1 MIDHSPT
8 FLKRRPIHRISN
20 FLTFK
25 IIIKCWVMLNIHQVV
40 HYFILSRSPPCEG
53 SEYRYGHILCT
64 NSIFFKCFLRL
75 IKEQIFIPKRIEKS
89 FKYQY
94 KTQRVKLQM
103 KNIFLRMRRSFLTY
117 AALSVSVNFSYF
129 AIRICICTVYSWRS
143 HTSVPF
149 VLCRCSRRPSFLS
162 LSTYICIY
170 CVTIFYNLLVV
181 GMISYWI

>member
-1 MIDHSPT
+1 MREVNIVMDTYYVQIVYSLNVFSDWSKSKFSFQKKLKNHS
-8 FLKRRPIHRISN
+8 N
-20 FLTFK
+20 
-25 IIIKCWVMLNIHQVV
+25 IK
-40 HYFILSRSPPCEG
+40 
-53 SEYRYGHILCT
+53 
-64 NSIFFKCFLRL
+64 
-75 IKEQIFIPKRIEKS
+75 
-89 FKYQY
+89 Y

-117 AALSVSVNFSYF
+117 AALSVPVNFSYF
-129 AIRICICTVYSWRS
+129 AIRICIYTVYSWRS